1 MANASGYWR
10 ERFSV
15 LKMFKFNSFVAKL
28 RAIFS
33 RNYLI
38 RRKAN
43 KDIYQRIY

>member
-28 RAIFS
+28 RTIFFEELS
-33 RNYLI
+33 Y
-38 RRKAN
+38 KEEG
-43 KDIYQRIY
+43 K